1 MDEKYETLE
10 SQLNQNALKII
21 VLCYFDTKY
30 LVFNY
35 TDLTLNI
42 NELFECKLKLD
53 DILDHEIP
61 FIDSL
66 IDAKQRLL
74 EEKRKAEEKMHKD

>member
-30 LVFNY
+30 FVQISNY
-35 TDLTLNI
+35 TDLTLNL
-42 NELFECKLKLD
+42 NELSEYKLC
-53 DILDHEIP
+53 
-61 FIDSL
+61 SV
-66 IDAKQRLL
+66 
-74 EEKRKAEEKMHKD
+74 